1 LILEK
6 IRYTPLEQ
14 IIAADYPSG
23 IALVIR
29 HSERHPLNGHA
40 GIIEA
45 DLTDKGMQ
53 DAIDYGRLL
62 ATRYQIERVY
72 TSPLKRCI
80 HTAQGILQGANLA
93 LPLHTHWWMYSP
105 FLNGDQAEED
115 SIVVAPTG
123 KLKDIIMSRI
133 DKRLLVMALKRI
145 KIPDEAGKMNIYI
158 SHDSLVSPL
167 RAYLLGENSV
177 QVGEYPGY
185 LEGIGLYCEND
196 RVRII

>member
-1 LILEK
+1 MEK
-6 IRYTPLEQ
+6 LQYTPLERM
-14 IIAADYPSG
+14 IASDYASG

-45 DLTDKGMQ
+45 DLTEKGMQ
-53 DAIDYGRLL
+53 DAIDYGREL

-72 TSPLKRCI
+72 TSPLMRCI
-80 HTAQGILQGANLA
+80 HTAQGILQGANVE

-105 FLNGDQAEED
+105 FLNGSQPDED
-115 SIVVAPTG
+115 SIVIAPTG
-123 KLKDIIMSRI
+123 KIKDIIMSRI

-145 KIPDEAGKMNIYI
+145 KIPDEACKMNIYV

-167 RAYLLGENSV
+167 RAYILGENTV
-177 QVGEYPGY
+177 QVGDYPGY
-185 LEGIGLYCEND
+185 LEGIALYRENNQLKM
-196 RVRII
+196 I